1 LAFLPNVERAWV
13 KTKMAAE
20 LEDLLVLLATIMR
33 TNGTEN
39 SGRSGKSEEKV
50 MSRKV
55 LPFFPETF
63 RWDEP
68 FHLFF
73 LRNRFFSYKR

>member
-1 LAFLPNVERAWV
+1 
-13 KTKMAAE
+13 MAAE
-20 LEDLLVLLATIMR
+20 LEDLLALLATIMR

-55 LPFFPETF
+55 LPFFF
-63 RWDEP
+63 RK
-68 FHLFF
+68 HSVGK
-73 LRNRFFSYKR
+73 NRSICFSFGTTGFFSYKR